1 MTNINLSNNLLL
13 ERLYLGNLDAKRDWG
28 FAGDYV
34 EAMWLMLQQDGPD
47 DFVIGTGETHSVR
60 ELCQV
65 AFEYAGLEYQDYVK
79 QDARF
84 YRPAEVDLLVSDP
97 SKARKTLN
105 WREKTSFRDL
115 INMMVEADLKQ
126 LEHLAA

>member
-1 MTNINLSNNLLL
+1 
-13 ERLYLGNLDAKRDWG
+13 
-28 FAGDYV
+28 
-34 EAMWLMLQQDGPD
+34 MLQQDGPD